1 MMMPA
6 YKAAKRITMVLD
18 GSASGVLSL
27 KPLLVY
33 HFMNLQPL

>member
-6 YKAAKRITMVLD
+6 YKAANRLTMVLD
-18 GSASGVLSL
+18 DSASGDLSL

-33 HFMNLQPL
+33 HSMNLQPL